1 MGEPQY
7 AEKKTNNN
15 NNNFSNNSQA
25 ITETI
30 VLANSLTKRGD
41 VLDLKQL
48 EAVLLEHMEMLQ
60 NMRESIQ
67 EQQFQ
72 DILEFG
78 VELQQ
83 ESRIWRGITISIARH
98 PTAA

>member
-1 MGEPQY
+1 MFRQNTVFTREIRLVYGDV
-7 AEKKTNNN
+7 AD
-15 NNNFSNNSQA
+15 QA
-25 ITETI
+25 I

>member
-1 MGEPQY
+1 
-7 AEKKTNNN
+7 
-15 NNNFSNNSQA
+15 
-25 ITETI
+25 
-30 VLANSLTKRGD
+30 LANSRTKRGD
-41 VLDLKQL
+41 VLDLQQL

-60 NMRESIQ
+60 NMRESIR

-83 ESRIWRGITISIARH
+83 ESRIWRGITTSIARH